1 MTHGRFLKRRLNM
14 GDVENIARTIVSIS
28 DTNTSLNQDSIVHV
42 HMYTHVHVV
51 ASEHV

>member
-14 GDVENIARTIVSIS
+14 GDVENIARTIVSKS

-42 HMYTHVHVV
+42 HVV